1 MPILDNFSFFRRPP
15 SYFLV
20 SFGILIGWALVLLL
34 ISDKISLIFTHIPF
48 EYNEGWN
55 AYLSERAVGLVPA
68 PLYPDPHNSLIFNNY
83 PPLSFYLVGWLGYAI
98 GDMVWAGR
106 ILALSAWFGTVIL
119 IFRLILQAGGNRLG
133 AHIGSLIFALYSS
146 YFFHSYIAMNDPQW
160 MAHFF
165 MLLGLSAIIQK
176 QTALRITTAA
186 TFFIIG
192 GLIKHNLLALPL
204 AVTGWLFIRD
214 KKMALLWVTLG
225 LAGIIISTIGFN
237 ALYHNHFM
245 IVDILHHKRV
255 ITLRRIKKALGRLA
269 IFLPLIIFSAS
280 FLKKNIHLAKTS
292 PKGLLAIFA
301 SLSLLFGI
309 FESLGEGVSC
319 NAFFESLIAFSLI
332 SGLLFPNRLTVCQF
346 LSLVIV
352 VVLPVFIKTTFSQVL
367 LKYNLQTEKPQWN
380 EYHLRE
386 EKQQWEEVI
395 SQVKM
400 IKSPVICD
408 ISVVCYWAG
417 KDYKLDF
424 FNFYQAVK
432 RGASLDPLN
441 KAIVTPIPNTMVKIT
456 LTSIHPTYSPLWKI
470 IMSYPH
476 RYKRISPHVEIIE
489 ITGQKK

>member
-1 MPILDNFSFFRRPP
+1 M
-15 SYFLV
+15 
-20 SFGILIGWALVLLL
+20 
-34 ISDKISLIFTHIPF
+34 
-48 EYNEGWN
+48 
-55 AYLSERAVGLVPA
+55 GLVPA

-119 IFRLILQAGGNRLG
+119 IFRLILQTGGNRLG

-192 GLIKHNLLALPL
+192 GLIKHNLFALPL

-309 FESLGEGVSC
+309 FESLGEGVSY

-332 SGLLFPNRLTVCQF
+332 VGLLFSNRWTEKRPF
-346 LSLVIV
+346 LSSAV
-352 VVLPVFIKTTFSQVL
+352 VAFLPVLATSAFCLPNIIGHQHRL
-367 LKYNLQTEKPQWN
+367 Y
-380 EYHLRE
+380 R
-386 EKQQWEEVI
+386 EKQQWDDVI
-395 SQVKM
+395 SYVKA

-408 ISVVCYWAG
+408 ISEICYWAG

-441 KAIVTPIPNTMVKIT
+441 KAIVTPVPNSMIRIT
-456 LTSIHPTYSPLWKI
+456 LANKNPTYSPLWKI

>member
-34 ISDKISLIFTHIPF
+34 VSDRISLMFTHIPF
-48 EYNEGWN
+48 DYNEGWN

-186 TFFIIG
+186 AFFIIG

-225 LAGIIISTIGFN
+225 LAGIIVSTIGFN
-237 ALYHNHFM
+237 AVYHNHFM
-245 IVDILHHKRV
+245 IEDILHHKRV
-255 ITLRRIKKALGRLA
+255 ITLCRIKKALGRLA
-269 IFLPLIIFSAS
+269 IFLPLIILSAS
-280 FLKKNIHLAKTS
+280 FLKKNIRLAKTS

-301 SLSLLFGI
+301 SLSLFFGI
-309 FESLGEGVSC
+309 FESLGEGVSY

-332 SGLLFPNRLTVCQF
+332 AGLLFSNRWTEKRPF
-346 LSLVIV
+346 LSSAV
-352 VVLPVFIKTTFSQVL
+352 VAFLPVLATSAFCLPNIIGHQHRL
-367 LKYNLQTEKPQWN
+367 Y
-380 EYHLRE
+380 R
-386 EKQQWEEVI
+386 EKQQWDDVI
-395 SQVKM
+395 SYVKA

-408 ISVVCYWAG
+408 ISEICYWAG

-441 KAIVTPIPNTMVKIT
+441 KAIVTPVPNSMIRIT
-456 LTSIHPTYSPLWKI
+456 LANKNPTYSPLWKI

-476 RYKRISPHVEIIE
+476 QYKRISPHVEIIE